1 MRWPPNIAPWIC
13 GMVLS
18 VLFLVLLIP
27 ALRRP
32 HAKGGPGPR
41 VSIRMHLEMIDEAK
55 EILKRQQAL
64 PDGYWPTRTQI
75 AIAYT
80 SQAAIAHTT
89 GTNASFDSTF
99 GQTHWGEIYI
109 VNKIGAPA
117 LAYLS
122 NAVAGFPEGCLLTS
136 EDLVPG
142 AQQIGPANGSQPI
155 RSETS
160 ATSSAAGSRR

>member
-32 HAKGGPGPR
+32 KGHDGRLPR
-41 VSIRMHLEMIDEAK
+41 AVIRMQLEMIEEAK
-55 EILKRQQAL
+55 EILKRRQAL
-64 PDGYWPTRTQI
+64 PNGYWPTRTQI
-75 AIAYT
+75 AVAYT

-99 GQTHWGEIYI
+99 RQTRWGEIYI

-122 NAVAGFPEGCLLTS
+122 NAVAGFPEGCLLTA
-136 EDLVPG
+136 EDLGSG

-155 RSETS
+155 RSETNS
-160 ATSSAAGSRR
+160 TSSAAGSRR